1 MEMNEKYKTFFGC
14 SVVIITIIILFIGTL
29 ILMFKPYE
37 MCGNH
42 LIESKYS
49 PNKEFKVLVF
59 SRDCGATTNYS
70 TQISILN
77 SNDNLEKNDTG
88 NIFVADYNN
97 GKANMIGEIIYV
109 KTKWLNNENL
119 IIEYDEKAQIFK
131 NVKTENG
138 INIIYKRK

>member
-1 MEMNEKYKTFFGC
+1 MREKYKTFFGC
-14 SVVIITIIILFIGTL
+14 SVVLIMIIILFIGTL

-49 PNKEFKVLVF
+49 PNKKFKVLVF
-59 SRDCGATTNYS
+59 SRDCGATTGYS

-77 SNDNLEKNDTG
+77 SKDNLEENDTG
-88 NIFVADYNN
+88 NIFVAGDNN
-97 GKANMIGEIIYV
+97 GKANLIGEIIYV

-131 NVKTENG
+131 NEKAENG
-138 INIIYKRK
+138 IKVIYKRN

>member
-1 MEMNEKYKTFFGC
+1 MREKYKTFFGC
-14 SVVIITIIILFIGTL
+14 SVVLIMIIILFIGTL

-49 PNKEFKVLVF
+49 PNKKFKVLVF
-59 SRDCGATTNYS
+59 SRDCGATTGYS

-77 SNDNLEKNDTG
+77 SKDNLEENDTG
-88 NIFVADYNN
+88 NIFVAGDNN
-97 GKANMIGEIIYV
+97 GKANLIGEIIYV

-131 NVKTENG
+131 NEKAENG
-138 INIIYKRK
+138 IKVIYKRK